1 MKRSCF
7 LKILLALP
15 FGGVLAR
22 NLKAGGGEPSYLLNR
37 FYVAGFQYYEG
48 PQQISEISEG
58 EHLRLRA
65 APDNEYDSFA
75 VEILRDSTMLGHV
88 PRSDNKHISRL
99 LRQDVALFCQVTE
112 VNPGQEPWNMLQVEI
127 WL

>member
-1 MKRSCF
+1 MNRSYF

-22 NLKAGGGEPSYLLNR
+22 NLKAGEPSYLLNR

-48 PQQISEISEG
+48 PALVDEMVQG
-58 EHLRLRA
+58 EYLELEA
-65 APDNEYDSFA
+65 DPQNAYDPFS
-75 VEILRDSTMLGHV
+75 VKILWDTNMLGHV
-88 PRSDNKHISRL
+88 PRTDNKHISRL